1 MLDIKQI
8 RENPQLVQET
18 LNTRSGKYEIQPI
31 LDLSQQQRELEVK
44 RNEFQAR
51 SNEIGKVVG
60 HKVKSGVNPQDAEIL
75 ALKEEGNNLKIT
87 LSSLEPQEKE
97 LKAQIH
103 QLLLAL
109 PNLPSDSTPIG
120 KSEDDNQE
128 VKIWGDEYK
137 PENPNIIPHWEI
149 GEKLGILNFERA
161 VKIAQ
166 TRFVSLIGAGAGL
179 ERALIQFMLSKHIE
193 NGYIEVSPPLLVN
206 TDSLTGTGQLPK
218 FAEDSFKCAE
228 DDLWLIPTAEVPVTN
243 LYRGEIINAEE
254 LPIYHTAY
262 TPCFRREAGS
272 YGRDMR
278 GLIRL
283 HQFNKV
289 ELVKLVKPED
299 SFEELEKL
307 VGSAESILQALKL
320 PYRVIN
326 LCTADLGFG
335 ATKTYDLEVWLPSA
349 GKYRE
354 ISSCSNCVDFQA
366 RRADIRFKESGK
378 KGTQFVHTLNGS
390 GLAVGR
396 TMAAILEN
404 YQQADGTIKV
414 PEVLRPYLNNQ
425 EILGIP
431 VDTTP
436 VLPTLPT
443 VIEPQTESLPEAT
456 KELQSRY
463 VVNILL
469 WIPIL
474 SYFAWVLWSLL
485 F

>member
-8 RENPQLVQET
+8 RENPQLIQEK

-31 LDLSQQQRELEVK
+31 LDLSQEQRELEVK
-44 RNEFQAR
+44 RNELQAR
-51 SNEIGKVVG
+51 SNEIGKLVG
-60 HKVKSGVNPQDAEIL
+60 QKVKSGISPQNPEIQ
-75 ALKEEGNNLKIT
+75 ALKDEGNAIKTT
-87 LSSLEPQEKE
+87 LNELEPQEKE

-103 QLLLAL
+103 ELLLKL
-109 PNLPSDSTPIG
+109 PNLPSDFTPIG

-128 VKIWGDEYK
+128 VRIWGDEYK
-137 PENPNIIPHWEI
+137 PENPHIIPHWEI

-166 TRFVSLIGAGAGL
+166 SRFVSLIGAGAAL
-179 ERALIQFMLSKHIE
+179 ERALIQFMLSQHIE

-218 FAEDSFKCAE
+218 FAEESFKCAE

-243 LYRGEIINAEE
+243 LYRGDIINAEE

-307 VGSAESILQALKL
+307 LGSAESILQALKL

-326 LCTADLGFG
+326 LCTADLGFSS
-335 ATKTYDLEVWLPSA
+335 TKTYDLEVWLPSS

-354 ISSCSNCVDFQA
+354 ISSCSNCV
-366 RRADIRFKESGK
+366 
-378 KGTQFVHTLNGS
+378 
-390 GLAVGR
+390 
-396 TMAAILEN
+396 
-404 YQQADGTIKV
+404 
-414 PEVLRPYLNNQ
+414 
-425 EILGIP
+425 
-431 VDTTP
+431 
-436 VLPTLPT
+436 
-443 VIEPQTESLPEAT
+443 
-456 KELQSRY
+456 
-463 VVNILL
+463 
-469 WIPIL
+469 
-474 SYFAWVLWSLL
+474 
-485 F
+485 

>member
-8 RENPQLVQET
+8 RENPQLIQEK

-31 LDLSQQQRELEVK
+31 LDLSQKQRELEVK
-44 RNEFQAR
+44 RNELQAR
-51 SNEIGKVVG
+51 SNEIGKIVG
-60 HKVKSGVNPQDAEIL
+60 QKVKSGVNPQDPEIQ
-75 ALKEEGNNLKIT
+75 ALKDEGNSLKIT
-87 LSSLEPQEKE
+87 LSELEPQEKE
-97 LKAQIH
+97 LKVQIH
-103 QLLLAL
+103 TLLLAL
-109 PNLPSDSTPIG
+109 PNLPSDSTPNG
-120 KSEDDNQE
+120 TSEDDNQE
-128 VKIWGDEYK
+128 VKTWGDEYI
-137 PENPNIIPHWEI
+137 PQNPNIVPHWEI
-149 GEKLGILNFERA
+149 GEKLGFLNFERA

-166 TRFVSLIGAGAGL
+166 TRFVSLVGAGAAL
-179 ERALIQFMLSKHIE
+179 ERALIQFMLSTHIQA
-193 NGYIEVSPPLLVN
+193 GYIEISPPLLVN

-243 LYRGEIINAEE
+243 FYRGEILNAED

-289 ELVKLVKPED
+289 ELVKLVKPES
-299 SFEELEKL
+299 SFDELEKL
-307 VGSAESILQALKL
+307 LVSAESILQALKL

-366 RRADIRFKESGK
+366 RRADIRFKDAGK

-414 PEVLRPYLNNQ
+414 PEVLQVYLGR
-425 EILGIP
+425 E
-431 VDTTP
+431 
-436 VLPTLPT
+436 VL
-443 VIEPQTESLPEAT
+443 
-456 KELQSRY
+456 
-463 VVNILL
+463 
-469 WIPIL
+469 
-474 SYFAWVLWSLL
+474 
-485 F
+485 